1 MCNKTVCI
9 QLCYYIY
16 TPYRI
21 MIMRDLR
28 VIIITLLAAFALL
41 ACHHNPQSSMGDDE
55 DSITASTDTSSTLNL
70 AVDKSDSDFAV
81 DAANGN
87 CTEVELGKLAVKNG
101 KDKKV
106 KNFGMMMIKDHGKA
120 NTKLMMLSKAKNLN
134 LSTTPNADGQKMI
147 ADLSKKTGDEF
158 DKAYISS
165 MIADHKEDVQKFGDA
180 TNRLQDPD
188 LKNYAIK
195 TLPVLQKHLD
205 AINAIH
211 DSMGH

>member
-1 MCNKTVCI
+1 MKH
-9 QLCYYIY
+9 
-16 TPYRI
+16 
-21 MIMRDLR
+21 LR
-28 VIIITLLAAFALL
+28 VIIIAFLASCTLL
-41 ACHHNPQSSMGDDE
+41 ACHHSLPQLNSGDDE

-70 AVDKSDSDFAV
+70 VVDKADSDFAV

-87 CTEVELGKLAVKNG
+87 ITEVELGKLAIKNG
-101 KDKKV
+101 KSARV
-106 KNFGMMMIKDHGKA
+106 KNFGAMMVKDHGKA
-120 NTKLMMLSKAKNLN
+120 NAKLMTLSKGKNLN
-134 LSTTPNADGQKMI
+134 LSSTPNAGGQKMI

-188 LKNYAIK
+188 LKKYAIK

-211 DSMGH
+211 DSMGQ

>member
-1 MCNKTVCI
+1 MK
-9 QLCYYIY
+9 
-16 TPYRI
+16 
-21 MIMRDLR
+21 DLR
-28 VIIITLLAAFALL
+28 VIIIALLAACTLL
-41 ACHHNPQSSMGDDE
+41 ACHHSSPRSSSGDDG
-55 DSITASTDTSSTLNL
+55 DSITAGTDTSSTLNL

-87 CTEVELGKLAVKNG
+87 CTEIELGELAIKNG
-101 KDKKV
+101 KSKKV
-106 KNFGMMMIKDHGKA
+106 KNFGAMMVKDRGKA
-120 NTKLMMLSKAKNLN
+120 NAKLMILSKDKNLN
-134 LSTTPNADGQKMI
+134 LSSKPNAESQKMI
-147 ADLSKKTGDEF
+147 DDLSKKTGDEF

-211 DSMGH
+211 DSMGQ

>member
-1 MCNKTVCI
+1 MYAVV
-9 QLCYYIY
+9 LLYLYPYYII
-16 TPYRI
+16 I
-21 MIMRDLR
+21 MKDLR
-28 VIIITLLAAFALL
+28 VIIIALLATCTLL
-41 ACHHNPQSSMGDDE
+41 ACHHSPPQISSGDDE

-81 DAANGN
+81 EAANGN

-106 KNFGMMMIKDHGKA
+106 KNFGMMMVKDHGKA

-134 LSTTPNADGQKMI
+134 LSSKPNADGQKMI
-147 ADLSKKTGDEF
+147 DDLSKKTGDEF

>member
-1 MCNKTVCI
+1 MKH
-9 QLCYYIY
+9 
-16 TPYRI
+16 
-21 MIMRDLR
+21 LR
-28 VIIITLLAAFALL
+28 VIIIAFLASCTLL
-41 ACHHNPQSSMGDDE
+41 ACHHSLPQLNSGDDE

-70 AVDKSDSDFAV
+70 VVDKADSDFAV

-87 CTEVELGKLAVKNG
+87 ITEVELGKLAIKNG
-101 KDKKV
+101 KSARV
-106 KNFGMMMIKDHGKA
+106 KNFGAMMVKDHGKA
-120 NTKLMMLSKAKNLN
+120 NAKLMTLSKGKNLN
-134 LSTTPNADGQKMI
+134 LSSTPNAGGQKMI

-188 LKNYAIK
+188 LKKYAIK

-211 DSMGH
+211 DSMGL

>member
-1 MCNKTVCI
+1 
-9 QLCYYIY
+9 
-16 TPYRI
+16 
-21 MIMRDLR
+21 MRNLR
-28 VIIITLLAAFALL
+28 VIIIALLTTCALL
-41 ACHHNPQSSMGDDE
+41 ACHHSLPQLSSDDDE

-81 DAANGN
+81 EAANGN
-87 CTEVELGKLAVKNG
+87 STEVELGKLAIKNG

-106 KNFGMMMIKDHGKA
+106 KNFGAMMIKDHGKA
-120 NTKLMMLSKAKNLN
+120 NAKLMMLSKAKNLN
-134 LSTTPNADGQKMI
+134 LLSTPNAEGQKMI
-147 ADLSKKTGDEF
+147 ADLSGKTGEEF

-165 MIADHKEDVQKFGDA
+165 MIADHQEDVKKFGDA

-188 LKNYAIK
+188 LKKYAIK

-211 DSMGH
+211 DSMSH

>member
-1 MCNKTVCI
+1 MKH
-9 QLCYYIY
+9 
-16 TPYRI
+16 
-21 MIMRDLR
+21 LR
-28 VIIITLLAAFALL
+28 VIIIALLATCTLL
-41 ACHHNPQSSMGDDE
+41 ACHHSLPQLSSDDE
-55 DSITASTDTSSTLNL
+55 DSVTASTDTSSTLNL

-87 CTEVELGKLAVKNG
+87 STEVELGKLAIKNG

-106 KNFGMMMIKDHGKA
+106 KNFGAMMVKDHGKA
-120 NTKLMMLSKAKNLN
+120 NTKLMMLSKIKKLN
-134 LSTTPNADGQKMI
+134 LSSTPNADGQKMI
-147 ADLSKKTGDEF
+147 DDLSKKTGDEF

-188 LKNYAIK
+188 LKKYAIK

-205 AINAIH
+205 AITAIN
-211 DSMGH
+211 DSMAQ

>member
-1 MCNKTVCI
+1 MYAVV
-9 QLCYYIY
+9 LLYLYPYYI
-16 TPYRI
+16 I
-21 MIMRDLR
+21 IMRDLR
-28 VIIITLLAAFALL
+28 VIIIALLATCTLL
-41 ACHHNPQSSMGDDE
+41 ACHHSSPQLSSDDE

-106 KNFGMMMIKDHGKA
+106 KNFGLMMIKDHGKA

-134 LSTTPNADGQKMI
+134 LSSTPNADGQKMI

-211 DSMGH
+211 DSMGQ

>member
-1 MCNKTVCI
+1 MK
-9 QLCYYIY
+9 
-16 TPYRI
+16 
-21 MIMRDLR
+21 DLR
-28 VIIITLLAAFALL
+28 VIIIALLAVCTLL
-41 ACHHNPQSSMGDDE
+41 ACHHSSPQQSPGDDE
-55 DSITASTDTSSTLNL
+55 DSITAGADTSSTLNL
-70 AVDKSDSDFAV
+70 MVDKTDSDFAV

-87 CTEVELGKLAVKNG
+87 ITEVELGKLAIKNG

-106 KNFGMMMIKDHGKA
+106 KNFGAMMVKDHGKA
-120 NTKLMMLSKAKNLN
+120 NAKLMLLSKAKKLN
-134 LSTTPNADGQKMI
+134 LSSTPNADGRKMI
-147 ADLSKKTGDEF
+147 DDLSKKNGDEF

>member
-1 MCNKTVCI
+1 MKHLSIV
-9 QLCYYIY
+9 
-16 TPYRI
+16 
-21 MIMRDLR
+21 
-28 VIIITLLAAFALL
+28 IITLFAACTLW
-41 ACHHNPQSSMGDDE
+41 ACHHSTSQLSTGDDE
-55 DSITASTDTSSTLNL
+55 DSISAGTDTSSTLNL
-70 AVDKSDSDFAV
+70 VVDKADSDFAV
-81 DAANGN
+81 EAANGN
-87 CTEVELGKLAVKNG
+87 ATEVELGKLAIKNG

-106 KNFGMMMIKDHGKA
+106 KNFGAMMVKDHGKA
-120 NTKLMMLSKAKNLN
+120 NAKLMLLSKAKKLN
-134 LSTTPNADGQKMI
+134 LSSTPNADGQKMI
-147 ADLSKKTGDEF
+147 DSLSKKMGAEF

-211 DSMGH
+211 DSMSQ

>member
-1 MCNKTVCI
+1 MYAIV
-9 QLCYYIY
+9 LLYLYPYY
-16 TPYRI
+16 
-21 MIMRDLR
+21 IMRDLR
-28 VIIITLLAAFALL
+28 VIIITLLAACTLS
-41 ACHHNPQSSMGDDE
+41 ACHHSSPQLSSGDDE

-81 DAANGN
+81 EAANGN

-106 KNFGMMMIKDHGKA
+106 KNFGLMMVKDHGKA

-134 LSTTPNADGQKMI
+134 LSSTPNADGQKMI

>member
-1 MCNKTVCI
+1 MRNKNCMYAVV
-9 QLCYYIY
+9 LLYLYPYYI
-16 TPYRI
+16 
-21 MIMRDLR
+21 MKHLR
-28 VIIITLLAAFALL
+28 VIVFALL
-41 ACHHNPQSSMGDDE
+41 ATCTLMACHQGSPQLSSGDDE

-87 CTEVELGKLAVKNG
+87 CTEVELGKLAIKNG
-101 KDKKV
+101 KSAKV
-106 KNFGMMMIKDHGKA
+106 KNFGVMMVKEYGKA
-120 NTKLMMLSKAKNLN
+120 NAKLMILSKAKNLN
-134 LSTTPNADGQKMI
+134 LSSVPNADGQKMI

-188 LKNYAIK
+188 LKKYAIK

-211 DSMGH
+211 DSMGQ

>member
-1 MCNKTVCI
+1 MKH
-9 QLCYYIY
+9 
-16 TPYRI
+16 PK
-21 MIMRDLR
+21 
-28 VIIITLLAAFALL
+28 IIIIALMASFTLL
-41 ACHHNPQSSMGDDE
+41 ACHSNSSQQSTGDNE
-55 DSITASTDTSSTLNL
+55 DSITAGTDTSSTLNL
-70 AVDKSDSDFAV
+70 MVDKADSDFAV
-81 DAANGN
+81 EAANGN
-87 CTEVELGKLAVKNG
+87 ATEVELGKLAIKNG

-106 KNFGMMMIKDHGKA
+106 KNFGAMMVKDHGKA
-120 NTKLMMLSKAKNLN
+120 NAKLMLLSKTKKLN
-134 LSTTPNADGQKMI
+134 LSETPNADGQKMI
-147 ADLSKKTGDEF
+147 DDLSKKTGADF

-211 DSMGH
+211 DSMSQ

>member
-1 MCNKTVCI
+1 MYAVV
-9 QLCYYIY
+9 LLYLYPYYII
-16 TPYRI
+16 I
-21 MIMRDLR
+21 MKDLR
-28 VIIITLLAAFALL
+28 VIIIALLATCTLL
-41 ACHHNPQSSMGDDE
+41 ACHHSSSQLSSGDDE

-101 KDKKV
+101 KSAKV
-106 KNFGMMMIKDHGKA
+106 KNFGVMMVKDHGKA
-120 NTKLMMLSKAKNLN
+120 NAKLMMLSKAKNLN
-134 LSTTPNADGQKMI
+134 LSSTPNADGQKMI
-147 ADLSKKTGDEF
+147 DDLSKKTGDEF

-165 MIADHKEDVQKFGDA
+165 MIADHREDVQKFGDA

-211 DSMGH
+211 DSMSH

>member
-1 MCNKTVCI
+1 MYAVV
-9 QLCYYIY
+9 LLYLYPYYI
-16 TPYRI
+16 I
-21 MIMRDLR
+21 IMRDLR
-28 VIIITLLAAFALL
+28 VIIIALLATCTLLA
-41 ACHHNPQSSMGDDE
+41 CQHSSPQLNSDDD

-70 AVDKSDSDFAV
+70 AVDRSDSDFAV

-87 CTEVELGKLAVKNG
+87 CTEVELGKLAIKNG
-101 KDKKV
+101 KSAKV
-106 KNFGMMMIKDHGKA
+106 KNFGVMMVKDHGKA
-120 NTKLMMLSKAKNLN
+120 NAKLMMLSKVKKLN
-134 LSTTPNADGQKMI
+134 LSSTPNADGQKMI

-165 MIADHKEDVQKFGDA
+165 MIADHREDVQKFGDA